1 MFLRSSKMEDNNMDI
16 FGYEEER
23 HPDDFMLRRSTRQR
37 SYGYMNFDLENS
49 KNFQPG
55 LNSLFAHSIV
65 GTNSKGIFSDDK
77 SLEPKP
83 QIKQTSSFD
92 EVK

>member
-1 MFLRSSKMEDNNMDI
+1 
-16 FGYEEER
+16 
-23 HPDDFMLRRSTRQR
+23 
-37 SYGYMNFDLENS
+37 MNFDLDNS

-55 LNSLFAHSIV
+55 INSLFAHSIV
-65 GTNSKGIFSDDK
+65 GTNSKGLFADDK
-77 SLEPKP
+77 GPEPKP